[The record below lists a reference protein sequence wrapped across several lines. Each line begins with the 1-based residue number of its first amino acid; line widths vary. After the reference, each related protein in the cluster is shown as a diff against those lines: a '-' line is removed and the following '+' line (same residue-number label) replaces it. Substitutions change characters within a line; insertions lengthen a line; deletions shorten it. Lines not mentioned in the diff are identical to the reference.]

1 MYKDS
6 RISFVFVLSVLAI
19 ALIFLLS
26 LHPTFGMIYSS
37 DNMIV
42 ALSVLVTVLIG
53 WNIYSALG
61 MKDDIEK
68 YKIQIDNN
76 IKQLENL
83 IRENNRESKESIREL
98 KGVRGILSVSHSEI
112 KLSKDG
118 GKAYFTID
126 SNTKWNI
133 YINQNSE
140 KPIIKNLTVYP
151 LNGEGDAT
159 ITIEYDAVQTQHYDE
174 LVTLV
179 VKYKSFETNQSSVV
193 SLRRKHLPQ

>member
-6 RISFVFVLSVLAI
+6 RISFVFVLCILGI
-19 ALIFLLS
+19 ALIFFLC
-26 LHPTFGMIYSS
+26 LHPTSGMIYSS

-68 YKIQIDNN
+68 YKNQIDNN
-76 IKQLENL
+76 IKQLENS
-83 IRENNRESKESIREL
+83 IHENKKESRNAINEL
-98 KGVRGILSVSHSEI
+98 KGKRGILNVSHSEI

-133 YINQNSE
+133 YVNQNSE
-140 KPIIKNLTVYP
+140 RPTIKNLNVYP

-159 ITIEYDAVQTQHYDE
+159 ITIEYDAVNTQHYDE
-174 LVTLV
+174 LITLV
-179 VKYKSFETNQSSVV
+179 VKFKSFDTSQSSVV
-193 SLRRKHLPQ
+193 SLRRKNLPQ

>member
-1 MYKDS
+1 
-6 RISFVFVLSVLAI
+6 
-19 ALIFLLS
+19 
-26 LHPTFGMIYSS
+26 
-37 DNMIV
+37 MIV

-61 MKDDIEK
+61 IKDDVEK
-68 YKIQIDNN
+68 YKTKIDNN
-76 IKQLENL
+76 IKELEKL
-83 IRENNRESKESIREL
+83 IRENKEESKDAINEL
-98 KGVRGILSVSHSEI
+98 KGKRGILSVSHSEI

-133 YINQNSE
+133 YVNQNSE
-140 KPIIKNLTVYP
+140 RPTIKNLIVYP

-159 ITIEYDAVQTQHYDE
+159 ITIEYDAVHTQNYDE

-179 VKYKSFETNQSSVV
+179 VKYKSFDLSQSSVV
-193 SLRRKHLPQ
+193 SLRRRHIPQ

>member
-1 MYKDS
+1 
-6 RISFVFVLSVLAI
+6 
-19 ALIFLLS
+19 
-26 LHPTFGMIYSS
+26 
-37 DNMIV
+37 MIV

-61 MKDDIEK
+61 MKDNIEK
-68 YKIQIDNN
+68 YKNQIDNN
-76 IKQLENL
+76 IKQLENK
-83 IRENNRESKESIREL
+83 IRDNNKESKDAINEL
-98 KGVRGILSVSHSEI
+98 KGKRGILHVSHSDI

-126 SNTKWNI
+126 SNTKWNV
-133 YINQNSE
+133 YVNQNSE
-140 KPIIKNLTVYP
+140 RPTIKNLTVYP

-159 ITIEYDAVQTQHYDE
+159 VTIEYDAVHTQNYDE

-179 VKYKSFETNQSSVV
+179 VKYKSFDISQSSVV

>member
-1 MYKDS
+1 
-6 RISFVFVLSVLAI
+6 
-19 ALIFLLS
+19 
-26 LHPTFGMIYSS
+26 MIYKS
-37 DNMIV
+37 DNLIV
-42 ALSVLVTVLIG
+42 ALSILVTLLIG

-61 MKDDIEK
+61 IKDDIEK
-68 YKIQIDNN
+68 YKIQIDNKV
-76 IKQLENL
+76 IELENT
-83 IRENNRESKESIREL
+83 ISENNMESKNAIKEL
-98 KGVRGILSVSHSEI
+98 KGIRGILNVSHSEI

-118 GKAYFTID
+118 GRAYFTID

-133 YINQNSE
+133 YVNQNSE
-140 KPIIKNLTVYP
+140 KPTIKNLTVYP

>member
-1 MYKDS
+1 
-6 RISFVFVLSVLAI
+6 
-19 ALIFLLS
+19 
-26 LHPTFGMIYSS
+26 
-37 DNMIV
+37 MIV

-68 YKIQIDNN
+68 YKNQIDNN
-76 IKQLENL
+76 IKQLENK
-83 IRENNRESKESIREL
+83 IRDNNKESKDAINEL
-98 KGVRGILSVSHSEI
+98 KGKRGILHVSHSDI

-126 SNTKWNI
+126 SNTKWNV
-133 YINQNSE
+133 YVNQNSE
-140 KPIIKNLTVYP
+140 RPTIKNLTVYP

-159 ITIEYDAVQTQHYDE
+159 VTIEYDAVHTQNYDE

-179 VKYKSFETNQSSVV
+179 VKYKSFDISQSSVV

>member
-1 MYKDS
+1 
-6 RISFVFVLSVLAI
+6 
-19 ALIFLLS
+19 
-26 LHPTFGMIYSS
+26 
-37 DNMIV
+37 MIV

-61 MKDDIEK
+61 IKDDIEK
-68 YKIQIDNN
+68 YKNKIDNT
-76 IKQLENL
+76 IKHLEDRILEN
-83 IRENNRESKESIREL
+83 NKESKDAINEL
-98 KGVRGILSVSHSEI
+98 KGKRGILSVSHSVI

-133 YINQNSE
+133 FVNQNPE
-140 KPIIKNLTVYP
+140 KPTIKNITVYP

-159 ITIEYDAVQTQHYDE
+159 ITIEYDAVQTQHCDE
-174 LVTLV
+174 LITLI
-179 VKYKSFETNQSSVV
+179 VKYKSFEKNQSSVV

>member
-6 RISFVFVLSVLAI
+6 RITFVFILCLLGIS
-19 ALIFLLS
+19 LIFFLS

-61 MKDDIEK
+61 IKDDIEK
-68 YKIQIDNN
+68 YKNKIDNT
-76 IKQLENL
+76 IKHLEDRILEN
-83 IRENNRESKESIREL
+83 NKESKDAINEL
-98 KGVRGILSVSHSEI
+98 KGKRGILSVSHSVI

-133 YINQNSE
+133 FVNQNPE
-140 KPIIKNLTVYP
+140 KPTIKNLTVYP

-159 ITIEYDAVQTQHYDE
+159 ITIEYDAVQTQHCDE
-174 LVTLV
+174 LITLI
-179 VKYKSFETNQSSVV
+179 VKYKSFEKNQSSVV